1 MNSRLSRP
9 LLAFAISGALVAGG
23 SLIAGPASADPNLP
37 QPTSADSAA
46 AQDEPTPDPTDTVEP
61 TPDPTD
67 TTEPT
72 PDPTDTTEPTPDPT
86 DTVEPA
92 PDTAAPVGKFS
103 LNSRALWIGQ
113 SVSLTQ
119 GAVTDDT
126 SAPEQVTRV
135 AAWGDGTSTPLAA
148 DTAQYTHKYTKN
160 GKFTVTVTYS
170 DAAGNT
176 STATSTVTITTP
188 GKFKFSKTTVWAHE
202 PFMVTFSNVPNGTT
216 KIVFNQG
223 DGWVVTLKGKN
234 QSAWMYYY
242 TRTNGSYIRGAVTS
256 KATFYNKYGAS
267 SPIVVGKVTV
277 KPDGW
282 KPTTTVKK
290 PKNSNRIKSWK
301 YATGTAKDKGSG
313 VYRVAVFAS
322 RLTGSKYYC
331 YSSNQTWKL
340 VKTDAQ
346 AEKYCVAHYVK
357 AKKGKWTLRLKGV
370 AKGTLWVDAST
381 QDVSSNWGKFATV
394 KAKVTRS

>member
-1 MNSRLSRP
+1 MNSRLTRP
-9 LLAFAISGALVAGG
+9 LLAFAISGALVAGS
-23 SLIAGPASADPNLP
+23 SLVGGPASAEPAAP
-37 QPTSADSAA
+37 QPGSTDAA
-46 AQDEPTPDPTDTVEP
+46 SVQEEPTPDATDPAVPAPDPTDTEEP

-67 TTEPT
+67 TTDPGPE
-72 PDPTDTTEPTPDPT
+72 PDP
-86 DTVEPA
+86 A
-92 PDTAAPVGKFS
+92 DTAAPVGKFA

-126 SAPEQVTRV
+126 TPAEQVTRT
-135 AAWGDGTSTPLAA
+135 ATWGDGTSTTLAA
-148 DTAQYTHKYTKN
+148 DTAQYTHEYTAN
-160 GKFTVTVTYS
+160 GKFTVTVTYQ
-170 DAAGNT
+170 DAAGN
-176 STATSTVTITTP
+176 SSKATSTVTITTP

-202 PFMVTFSNVPNGTT
+202 PFSVTFSNVPNGTT
-216 KIVFNQG
+216 KIVFDQG

-234 QSAWMYYY
+234 QSAWLYYY
-242 TRTNGSYIRGAVTS
+242 TRKNGSYIKGSVTS
-256 KATFYNKYGAS
+256 RATFYNKYGAS
-267 SPIVVGKVTV
+267 SAIVVGKVTV
-277 KPDGW
+277 KADGW

-322 RLTGSKYYC
+322 RQTGSKFYC
-331 YSSNQTWKL
+331 YSSNNTWKL

-357 AKKGKWTLRLKGV
+357 AKKGKWSLRLKGV

-394 KAKVTRS
+394 KAKITRS